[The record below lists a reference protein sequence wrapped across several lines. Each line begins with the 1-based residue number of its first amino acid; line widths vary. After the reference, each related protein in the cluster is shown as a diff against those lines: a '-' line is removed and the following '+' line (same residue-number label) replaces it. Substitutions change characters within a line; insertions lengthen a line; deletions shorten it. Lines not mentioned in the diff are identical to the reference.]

1 MRFSGLLLAWMAVG
15 VLSIYSGHAQI
26 EEESAE
32 VFLEEYSDAFQE
44 KFFEALKEKGIEN
57 YDRAVNLLLEC
68 KGMEP
73 NYVVLDHELAQCYL
87 ADKKWDDALE
97 FSLEAVVAEPENYW
111 YANTLI
117 TILIKRNMDTDQVI
131 GSIPISNEDLAHNLS
146 KSLFRNKRYKDA
158 LELTKYLSQ
167 SDKHVQL
174 KRKIEDSIKA
184 SGKKA
189 AKTKTIKETEV
200 VRTDDSLSSIKSQI
214 ETHMK
219 SGKAQKVLEASESAL
234 EAYPNQPYFYYS
246 HGWALQQLGNHKTA
260 ARSLETGLDY
270 LFDDASLANKF
281 YKTLAAAY
289 QSLGNASKANMY
301 LSKVK
306 SGL

>member
-1 MRFSGLLLAWMAVG
+1 MRFSSLLLAWIAVMM
-15 VLSIYSGHAQI
+15 LSVFSGHAQI

-57 YDRAVNLLLEC
+57 YDRAINLFLEC
-68 KGMEP
+68 KRLEP
-73 NYVVLDHELAQCYL
+73 NYVVLNHELAQCYL

-111 YANTLI
+111 YANTLV
-117 TILIKRNMDTDQVI
+117 TILIKRNMDTEQVI
-131 GSIPISNEDLAHNLS
+131 GTIPISNEDLAHNLS
-146 KSLFRNKRYKDA
+146 KSLFKNKRYKDA
-158 LELTKYLSQ
+158 LALTKYLSQ
-167 SDKHVQL
+167 SEKHVLL
-174 KRKIEDSIKA
+174 KRKIEDSIEA
-184 SGKKA
+184 SGKKTA
-189 AKTKTIKETEV
+189 RTSTLKETEV
-200 VRTDDSLSSIKSQI
+200 VRSDDPLSAIMSEI
-214 ETHMK
+214 ETQIN
-219 SGKAQKVLEASESAL
+219 SGRAQKVLEASESAL
-234 EAYPNQPYFYYS
+234 EAYPNQPYFYYA

-270 LFDDASLANKF
+270 LFDDAGLANKF

>member
-1 MRFSGLLLAWMAVG
+1 MRFSGLLLGWIAIG

-73 NYVVLDHELAQCYL
+73 NYVVLNHELAQCYL

-111 YANTLI
+111 YANTLV
-117 TILIKRNMDTDQVI
+117 TILIKRNMAIEQVI

-146 KSLFRNKRYKDA
+146 KSLFKNKRYKEA
-158 LELTKYLSQ
+158 LEMTKYLSQ
-167 SDKHVQL
+167 SEKHAQL
-174 KRKIEDSIKA
+174 KLKIEDSIEA
-184 SGKKA
+184 SGKKT
-189 AKTKTIKETEV
+189 AKTKTPIESEV
-200 VRTDDSLSSIKSQI
+200 VRSDDPLSSIKSQI
-214 ETHMK
+214 ETHINA
-219 SGKAQKVLEASESAL
+219 GQAQKVLEASESAL

-260 ARSLETGLDY
+260 VRSLETGLDY

-281 YKTLAAAY
+281 YRTLGAAY
-289 QSLGNASKANMY
+289 QSLGNVSKANMY